1 MLQINDIHKSYGEKH
16 VLNGISFSVE
26 KGKVT
31 SLIGRNGSGKT
42 TMLEILSRIISQDGG
57 FISIDDKKIDE
68 DITLQQNIAF
78 LPDRF
83 DLFKYSNA
91 LRIMEFY
98 EIIYP
103 HFDREFVK
111 TELTK
116 LRISPKR
123 DVRNLSKGQS
133 ALLGLVIILATGADY
148 ILLDEILDGID
159 VVNRRKVIEYVLDAT
174 AAGRAVLISS
184 HSLDELESI
193 SDTAIYISLDGS
205 LQAVD
210 QSLNLNKFQIVLKE
224 TLKKEDR
231 EKLFITGEIGRVI
244 TILTE
249 DSFEEVQKK
258 LKTEIIQHDI
268 IPVKYEDVFYY
279 ESIKEDRWWKD

>member
-91 LRIMEFY
+91 MRIMEFY

-103 HFDREFVK
+103 NFDREFVK
-111 TELTK
+111 TELAK
-116 LRISPKR
+116 IKISPKM

-133 ALLGLVIILATGADY
+133 ALLGLVVILATGADY

-224 TLKKEDR
+224 TLKEEDR

-279 ESIKEDRWWKD
+279 ESIKEDR

>member
-91 LRIMEFY
+91 MRIMEFY

-103 HFDREFVK
+103 NFDREFVK
-111 TELTK
+111 TELAK
-116 LRISPKR
+116 IKISPKM

-133 ALLGLVIILATGADY
+133 ALLGLVVILATGANY

-224 TLKKEDR
+224 TLKEEDR

-279 ESIKEDRWWKD
+279 ESIKEDR

>member
-68 DITLQQNIAF
+68 DISLQQNIAF

-91 LRIMEFY
+91 MRIMEFY

-103 HFDREFVK
+103 NFDREFVK

-116 LRISPKR
+116 LKISPKI

-193 SDTAIYISLDGS
+193 SDTAVYISLDGS

-224 TLKKEDR
+224 TLKEEDR

-279 ESIKEDRWWKD
+279 ESIKEDR

>member
-1 MLQINDIHKSYGEKH
+1 MLKINDIHKSYGEKH

-42 TMLEILSRIISQDGG
+42 TLLEILSRIISQDSG

-116 LRISPKR
+116 LRISPKI
-123 DVRNLSKGQS
+123 DVKNLSKGQS

-224 TLKKEDR
+224 TLKEEDR

-279 ESIKEDRWWKD
+279 ESIKEDR

>member
-91 LRIMEFY
+91 MRIMEFY

-103 HFDREFVK
+103 NFDREFVK
-111 TELTK
+111 TELAK
-116 LRISPKR
+116 LKISPKM

-133 ALLGLVIILATGADY
+133 ALLVLVVILATGADY

-224 TLKKEDR
+224 TLKEEDR

-279 ESIKEDRWWKD
+279 ESIKEDR

>member
-231 EKLFITGEIGRVI
+231 EKLFITREIGRVI

-279 ESIKEDRWWKD
+279 ESIKEDR

>member
-42 TMLEILSRIISQDGG
+42 IMLEILSRIISQDGG

-279 ESIKEDRWWKD
+279 ESIKEDR

>member
-91 LRIMEFY
+91 MRIMEFY

-103 HFDREFVK
+103 NFDREFVK
-111 TELTK
+111 TELKK
-116 LRISPKR
+116 LKISPKK

-224 TLKKEDR
+224 TLKEEDR

-279 ESIKEDRWWKD
+279 ESIKEDR

>member
-57 FISIDDKKIDE
+57 FISIDDKKIDD

-103 HFDREFVK
+103 HFDRDFVK

-116 LRISPKR
+116 LKISPKM

-224 TLKKEDR
+224 TLKEEDR

-279 ESIKEDRWWKD
+279 ESIKEDR

>member
-103 HFDREFVK
+103 NFDREFVK

-116 LRISPKR
+116 LKISPKM

-133 ALLGLVIILATGADY
+133 ALLGLVVILATGADY

-174 AAGRAVLISS
+174 AAGQAVLISS

-205 LQAVD
+205 LQAAD

-224 TLKKEDR
+224 TLKEEDR

-279 ESIKEDRWWKD
+279 ESIKEDR

>member
-91 LRIMEFY
+91 MRIMEFY

-103 HFDREFVK
+103 NFDREFVK

-116 LRISPKR
+116 LKISPKM

-133 ALLGLVIILATGADY
+133 ALLGLVVILATGADY

-205 LQAVD
+205 LQSVD

-224 TLKKEDR
+224 TLKEEDR

-279 ESIKEDRWWKD
+279 ESIKEDR

>member
-68 DITLQQNIAF
+68 DISLQQNIAF

-103 HFDREFVK
+103 HFDRDFVK

-116 LRISPKR
+116 LKISPKM

-193 SDTAIYISLDGS
+193 SDTAVYISLDGT

-249 DSFEEVQKK
+249 NSFEEVQKK

-279 ESIKEDRWWKD
+279 ESIKEDR

>member
-116 LRISPKR
+116 LRISPKM

-148 ILLDEILDGID
+148 ILLDEILDGIE

-249 DSFEEVQKK
+249 DSFEDVQKK

-279 ESIKEDRWWKD
+279 ESIKEDR

>member
-103 HFDREFVK
+103 NFDREFVK

-116 LRISPKR
+116 LKISPKM

-133 ALLGLVIILATGADY
+133 ALLGLVVILATGADY

-224 TLKKEDR
+224 TLKEEDR

-279 ESIKEDRWWKD
+279 ESIKEDR

>member
-91 LRIMEFY
+91 MRIMEFY

-103 HFDREFVK
+103 NFDREFVK

-116 LRISPKR
+116 LKISPKM

-133 ALLGLVIILATGADY
+133 ALLGLVVILATGADY

-174 AAGRAVLISS
+174 AAGQAVLISS

-224 TLKKEDR
+224 TLKEEDR

-279 ESIKEDRWWKD
+279 ESIKEDR

>member
-103 HFDREFVK
+103 NFDREFVK

-116 LRISPKR
+116 LKISPKM

-133 ALLGLVIILATGADY
+133 ALLGLVVILATRADY

-224 TLKKEDR
+224 TLKEEDR

-279 ESIKEDRWWKD
+279 ESIKEDR

>member
-224 TLKKEDR
+224 TLKKEGR

-279 ESIKEDRWWKD
+279 ESIKEDR

>member
-1 MLQINDIHKSYGEKH
+1 MLKINDIHKSYGEKH

-42 TMLEILSRIISQDGG
+42 TMLEILSRIISQDSG

-116 LRISPKR
+116 LRISPKM

-224 TLKKEDR
+224 TLKEEDR

-249 DSFEEVQKK
+249 DGFEEVQKK

-279 ESIKEDRWWKD
+279 ESIKEDR

>member
-57 FISIDDKKIDE
+57 FISIDDKKIDD

-91 LRIMEFY
+91 MRIMEFY

-103 HFDREFVK
+103 NFDREFVK

-116 LRISPKR
+116 LKISPKM

-133 ALLGLVIILATGADY
+133 ALLGLVVILATGADY

-224 TLKKEDR
+224 TLKEEDR

-279 ESIKEDRWWKD
+279 ESIKEDR

>member
-42 TMLEILSRIISQDGG
+42 TMLEILSRIISQDSG

-116 LRISPKR
+116 LRISPKM

-279 ESIKEDRWWKD
+279 ESIKEDR

>member
-16 VLNGISFSVE
+16 VLNVISFSVE

-279 ESIKEDRWWKD
+279 ESIKEDR

>member
-116 LRISPKR
+116 LRISPKM

-224 TLKKEDR
+224 TLKKDDR

-279 ESIKEDRWWKD
+279 ESIKEDR

>member
-1 MLQINDIHKSYGEKH
+1 MLKINDIHKSYGEKH

-42 TMLEILSRIISQDGG
+42 TMLEILSRIISQDSG

-116 LRISPKR
+116 LRISPKI

-174 AAGRAVLISS
+174 SAGRAVLISS

-224 TLKKEDR
+224 TLKEEDR

-249 DSFEEVQKK
+249 DSFETVQKK

-279 ESIKEDRWWKD
+279 ESIKEDR

>member
-116 LRISPKR
+116 LRISPKM

-184 HSLDELESI
+184 HSLYELESI

-224 TLKKEDR
+224 TLKEEDR

-249 DSFEEVQKK
+249 DSFEEVKKK

-279 ESIKEDRWWKD
+279 ESIKEDR

>member
-83 DLFKYSNA
+83 ALFKYSNA

-103 HFDREFVK
+103 NFDREFVK

-116 LRISPKR
+116 LKISPKM

-133 ALLGLVIILATGADY
+133 ALLGLVVILATGADY

-224 TLKKEDR
+224 TLKEEDR

-279 ESIKEDRWWKD
+279 ESIKEDR

>member
-42 TMLEILSRIISQDGG
+42 TMLEILSRIVSQDGG

-116 LRISPKR
+116 LRISPKM

-148 ILLDEILDGID
+148 ILLDEILDGIE

-249 DSFEEVQKK
+249 DSFEDVQKK

-279 ESIKEDRWWKD
+279 ESIKEDR

>member
-103 HFDREFVK
+103 NFDREFVK
-111 TELTK
+111 TELAK
-116 LRISPKR
+116 LKISPKM

-133 ALLGLVIILATGADY
+133 ALLGLVVILATGADY

-224 TLKKEDR
+224 TLKEEDR

-279 ESIKEDRWWKD
+279 ESIKEDR

>member
-103 HFDREFVK
+103 NFDREFLK

-116 LRISPKR
+116 LKISPKM

-133 ALLGLVIILATGADY
+133 ALLGLVVILATGADY

-224 TLKKEDR
+224 TLKEEDR

-279 ESIKEDRWWKD
+279 ESIKEDR

>member
-91 LRIMEFY
+91 MRIMEFY

-103 HFDREFVK
+103 NFDREFVK

-116 LRISPKR
+116 LKISPKM

-133 ALLGLVIILATGADY
+133 ALLGLVVILATGADY

-159 VVNRRKVIEYVLDAT
+159 VVNRKKVIEYVLDAT
-174 AAGRAVLISS
+174 AAGQAVLISS

-224 TLKKEDR
+224 TLKEEDR

-279 ESIKEDRWWKD
+279 ESIKEDR

>member
-116 LRISPKR
+116 LRISPKM

-224 TLKKEDR
+224 TLKEEDR

-279 ESIKEDRWWKD
+279 ESIKEDR

>member
-1 MLQINDIHKSYGEKH
+1 MLQINDIHKSYGEKN

-116 LRISPKR
+116 LRISPKM

-159 VVNRRKVIEYVLDAT
+159 IVNRRKVIEYVLDAT

-224 TLKKEDR
+224 TLKKDDR

-279 ESIKEDRWWKD
+279 ESIKEDR

>member
-16 VLNGISFSVE
+16 VLNGISFSVD

-279 ESIKEDRWWKD
+279 ESIKEDR

>member
-116 LRISPKR
+116 LRISPKM

-249 DSFEEVQKK
+249 DSFEDVQKK

-279 ESIKEDRWWKD
+279 ESIKEDR

>member
-91 LRIMEFY
+91 MRIMEFY

-103 HFDREFVK
+103 NFDREFVK

-116 LRISPKR
+116 LKISPKM

-133 ALLGLVIILATGADY
+133 ALLGLVVILATGAEY

-174 AAGRAVLISS
+174 AAGRAVLNSS

-224 TLKKEDR
+224 TLKEEDR

-244 TILTE
+244 SILTE

-279 ESIKEDRWWKD
+279 ESIKEDR

>member
-103 HFDREFVK
+103 NFDREFVK

-116 LRISPKR
+116 LRISPKM

-249 DSFEEVQKK
+249 NSFEEVQKK

-279 ESIKEDRWWKD
+279 ESIKEDR

>member
-83 DLFKYSNA
+83 DIFKYSNA
-91 LRIMEFY
+91 MRIMEFY

-103 HFDREFVK
+103 NFDREFVK
-111 TELTK
+111 TELAK
-116 LRISPKR
+116 LKISPKM

-224 TLKKEDR
+224 TLKEEDR

-279 ESIKEDRWWKD
+279 ESIKEDR

>member
-116 LRISPKR
+116 LRISPKM

-279 ESIKEDRWWKD
+279 ESIKEDR

>member
-91 LRIMEFY
+91 MRIMEFY

-103 HFDREFVK
+103 NFDREFVK
-111 TELTK
+111 TELAK
-116 LRISPKR
+116 LKISPKM
-123 DVRNLSKGQS
+123 DVKNLSKGQS

-224 TLKKEDR
+224 TLKEEDR

-279 ESIKEDRWWKD
+279 ESIKEDR